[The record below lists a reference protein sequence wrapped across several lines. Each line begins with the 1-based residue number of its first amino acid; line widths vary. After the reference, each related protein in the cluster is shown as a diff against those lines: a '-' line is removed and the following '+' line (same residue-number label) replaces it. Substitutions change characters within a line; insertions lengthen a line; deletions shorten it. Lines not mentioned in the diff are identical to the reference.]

1 MLEGILLWFLRLF
14 PRFRALESRNAQLEA
29 EIREAASARVRAED
43 EAVYWRQHSDELERR
58 LEDSHK
64 REIEVRE
71 MMADFIAQQRWG
83 ITVFRRGPQLPPDSP
98 TPAPIPT
105 SRVQARHLVNLKNKE
120 RLRQLLE
127 REATE

>member
-1 MLEGILLWFLRLF
+1 MFDGVLIWFLRLF
-14 PRFRALESRNAQLEA
+14 PRYRVLESRNAQLEA

-43 EAVYWRQHSDELERR
+43 EAIYWRQHSDELEAR

-71 MMADFIAQQRWG
+71 MMADFLAQQRWG
-83 ITVFRRGPQLPPDSP
+83 ISVFRKAPQIPAESATPEPVP
-98 TPAPIPT
+98 TR
-105 SRVQARHLVNLKNKE
+105 RVQARHKVNQLNRD

-127 REATE
+127 RETQK